1 MWIFILFNLIIN
13 HCFSYTSFQVE
24 EQIELSLGK
33 ITSWFADNSLV
44 SNVKKTNLMKFQQR
58 GPNNKDTLTVSVEL
72 EDCATYLQD
81 HLHVGWQFVGI
92 LDVGRR
98 EVSASSCA

>member
-1 MWIFILFNLIIN
+1 MWIFLLIN
-13 HCFSYTSFQVE
+13 HCLSYTSFQVE

-58 GPNNKDTLTVSVEL
+58 GPNNKDTLTVS
-72 EDCATYLQD
+72 ATYLQE
-81 HLHVGWQFVGI
+81 HYLVCMLVGNSLAYWM
-92 LDVGRR
+92 
-98 EVSASSCA
+98 

>member
-1 MWIFILFNLIIN
+1 MWIFILIN
-13 HCFSYTSFQVE
+13 HCLPYTSFQVE

-58 GPNNKDTLTVSVEL
+58 GPNNKDTLTVS
-72 EDCATYLQD
+72 ATYSIYKNISWFACWL
-81 HLHVGWQFVGI
+81 VGNSLAYWM
-92 LDVGRR
+92 
-98 EVSASSCA
+98 